1 MRRSSNKTEQ
11 KAISVLRDI
20 LDNIETLTYSFNEGD
35 KNISWDGDIKLYRNS
50 NIDDKGNLSSIV
62 RVQIKGRTQK
72 ITNSDK
78 ISYWIDKKDLENYLL
93 ENGTMFFVVFFNR
106 KGEHKIYYLDLL
118 PYNIRKILKEEINHK
133 NEIKVKLKSISD
145 TPSDFERVLRN
156 FEADKKQQQKISEK
170 VFEQE
175 DISFSIDGAN
185 SKLRFYNWSS
195 EKDRINSLIGI
206 EKYIYELDKNDNVIN
221 VKVVTFSAISE
232 PYNIKVKDKVGKIYF
247 DRIDC
252 LYTAEDRI
260 INVGKSLKIYLNKN
274 MFNIKIQGTLK
285 ERINTLEFIE
295 KIHIGKGFFINEK
308 WQPLENGIS
317 KIEQFVNELGVY
329 KRILDFLNNH
339 NISKDINLDKWT
351 WDDIHKFEVWIKAID
366 EGIAI
371 RVDSFKTSVIGSIK
385 INDIRF
391 SIFAERKDDGKIFV
405 KSIWHSSI
413 SKHYMFM
420 RGNPDDENKF
430 ETTNIFDFLNKE
442 AYLSDD
448 IDFEEMKK
456 YYDNNKIEQNE
467 EFSIN
472 MQILEL
478 ILAYDE
484 SKNPLL
490 LEYADFLLDKI
501 IELDSIKDIAFI
513 NRCQIRKRL
522 NTLTLDEK
530 IELNRILEKN
540 QGEYFDISID
550 LILDKKE
557 EALKKFINMP
567 KDLQEEY
574 KRFPIAKYLN

>member
-1 MRRSSNKTEQ
+1 
-11 KAISVLRDI
+11 
-20 LDNIETLTYSFNEGD
+20 
-35 KNISWDGDIKLYRNS
+35 
-50 NIDDKGNLSSIV
+50 
-62 RVQIKGRTQK
+62 
-72 ITNSDK
+72 
-78 ISYWIDKKDLENYLL
+78 
-93 ENGTMFFVVFFNR
+93 
-106 KGEHKIYYLDLL
+106 
-118 PYNIRKILKEEINHK
+118 
-133 NEIKVKLKSISD
+133 
-145 TPSDFERVLRN
+145 
-156 FEADKKQQQKISEK
+156 
-170 VFEQE
+170 
-175 DISFSIDGAN
+175 
-185 SKLRFYNWSS
+185 
-195 EKDRINSLIGI
+195 
-206 EKYIYELDKNDNVIN
+206 
-221 VKVVTFSAISE
+221 
-232 PYNIKVKDKVGKIYF
+232 
-247 DRIDC
+247 
-252 LYTAEDRI
+252 
-260 INVGKSLKIYLNKN
+260 
-274 MFNIKIQGTLK
+274 
-285 ERINTLEFIE
+285 
-295 KIHIGKGFFINEK
+295 
-308 WQPLENGIS
+308 
-317 KIEQFVNELGVY
+317 
-329 KRILDFLNNH
+329 
-339 NISKDINLDKWT
+339 
-351 WDDIHKFEVWIKAID
+351 
-366 EGIAI
+366 
-371 RVDSFKTSVIGSIK
+371 
-385 INDIRF
+385 
-391 SIFAERKDDGKIFV
+391 
-405 KSIWHSSI
+405 
-413 SKHYMFM
+413 MFM

-567 KDLQEEY
+567 KELQEEY